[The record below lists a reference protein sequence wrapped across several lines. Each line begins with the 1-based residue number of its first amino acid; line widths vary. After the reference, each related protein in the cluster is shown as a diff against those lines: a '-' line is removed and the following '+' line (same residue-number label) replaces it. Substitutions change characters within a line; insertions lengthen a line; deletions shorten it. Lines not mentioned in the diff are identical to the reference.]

1 MTGYWFNTDEI
12 EEAVSALEVLAN
24 WSENLTT
31 DVSYWKWVILATH
44 NATQG
49 FMVLALRG
57 SDRLRPLRDDFIHF
71 LPQSWS
77 IEVSGLPMIC
87 RDCLDIIHFLG
98 WESGN
103 VAWYEQDKR
112 IRAEK
117 AITLARSNL
126 ALTSKAYV

>member
-1 MTGYWFNTDEI
+1 
-12 EEAVSALEVLAN
+12 
-24 WSENLTT
+24 
-31 DVSYWKWVILATH
+31 
-44 NATQG
+44 
-49 FMVLALRG
+49 
-57 SDRLRPLRDDFIHF
+57 
-71 LPQSWS
+71 
-77 IEVSGLPMIC
+77 MIC